1 MMPDA
6 SASWPLP
13 EDYDFFETTRGLRAG
28 RYDPTVRREPDGLWR
43 TAHTA
48 DGPATVRLTV
58 RGAALDAD
66 AWGPGAQRVLP
77 DVPRWIGLQQPRWQL
92 PAHPVVDR
100 LARQFRGLRDI
111 DTRDVFEAVLVMV
124 LQQLVTWQEGTRM
137 WRRLCL
143 SIGER
148 APGPG
153 DLRLSPT
160 PRAIRAAGTLALHGA
175 GIGPQ
180 QVRTVVEVARVAHAL
195 RRVVDMPTSDAAAW
209 LQKVRGVGPWTAGMA
224 LGIRLGRPE
233 PVPSGDFHLPNTIAW
248 ALAAEPRATDERMQ
262 ELLAPFAGQG
272 FRVIRLIWAAGLEAP
287 KRGPRQARHRDS
299 QADAFGKRR
308 RSR

>member
-1 MMPDA
+1 MTPDA
-6 SASWPLP
+6 SASWPLR
-13 EDYDFFETTRGLRAG
+13 EDYDFFETTRGLRTG
-28 RYDPTVRREPDGLWR
+28 PYDPTVRREPDGLWR

-58 RGAALDAD
+58 RGCTLDAD
-66 AWGPGAQRVLP
+66 AWGPGARLVLP
-77 DVPRWIGLQQPRWQL
+77 DVPRWTGLHQPRWQL

-100 LARQFRGLRDI
+100 LAKQFGGLRDI
-111 DTRDVFEAVLVMV
+111 DTRDVFEALLVMV
-124 LQQLVTWQEGTRM
+124 LQQLVTWQEGMRM

-143 SIGER
+143 SIGQC
-148 APGPG
+148 APGPA

-160 PRAIRAAGTLALHGA
+160 PRAIRAAGTVTLHAA

-195 RRVVDMPTSDAAAW
+195 RRAGDMPTSEADAW

-224 LGIRLGRPE
+224 LGIRLGRPD
-233 PVPSGDFHLPNTIAW
+233 PVPIGDFHLPNTVAW
-248 ALAAEPRATDERMQ
+248 ALAGEPRATDERMQ

-272 FRVIRLIWAAGLEAP
+272 FRVIRLIWAARIEAP
-287 KRGPRQARHRDS
+287 KRGPRQAWRRDS
-299 QADAFGKRR
+299 SADAFSEHRR
-308 RSR
+308 RR